1 MYVSLFMFNSSF
13 NRMILYRSLNSLLG
27 ALRGRRRQQHAQDPP
42 LLAPQRRLELSLGGP
57 EEKEVHLKW

>member
-1 MYVSLFMFNSSF
+1 
-13 NRMILYRSLNSLLG
+13 MILYRSLNSLLG